1 MQAKQKEKVDGRR
14 WGEEK
19 RPVIVE
25 YVMVSVTEAHE
36 KGIMLGA
43 PNYDD
48 CHHDL
53 DDWDSPLSE
62 TDKCSFWILDS

>member
-1 MQAKQKEKVDGRR
+1 
-14 WGEEK
+14 
-19 RPVIVE
+19 
-25 YVMVSVTEAHE
+25 MVSVTEAHE